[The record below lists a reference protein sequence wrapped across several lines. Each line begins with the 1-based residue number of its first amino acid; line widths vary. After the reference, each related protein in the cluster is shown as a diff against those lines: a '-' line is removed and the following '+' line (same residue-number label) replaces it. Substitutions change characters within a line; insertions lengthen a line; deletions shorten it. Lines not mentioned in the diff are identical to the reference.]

1 MKPMSGEGLDI
12 DLAAGELRAD
22 ARDTPALL
30 NALAVWFETSLPHM
44 AVVERKRAGL
54 FDSRKLV
61 TRITCRVGSETY
73 VLEREGEEAVA
84 RRAKTVR
91 GVMLK
96 NETLALAEWIRLLSV
111 ALSEQAQLSGS
122 AMGALRAI
130 VT

>member
-1 MKPMSGEGLDI
+1 MSEEGLDI

-22 ARDTPALL
+22 AREAPALL
-30 NALAVWFETSLPHM
+30 NALAAWFESALPHL
-44 AVVERKRAGL
+44 ANVERKRAGM

-73 VLEREGEEAVA
+73 VVEREGAEAVA

-96 NETLALAEWIRLLSV
+96 NELLALPDWIRQLSV
-111 ALSEQAQLSGS
+111 ALSEQAQGSGS
-122 AMGALRAI
+122 AMSALRAI